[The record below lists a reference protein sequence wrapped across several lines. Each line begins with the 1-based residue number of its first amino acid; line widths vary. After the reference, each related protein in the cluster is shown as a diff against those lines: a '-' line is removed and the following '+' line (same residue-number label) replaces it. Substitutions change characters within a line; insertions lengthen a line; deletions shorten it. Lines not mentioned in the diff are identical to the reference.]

1 MISLSHKQRLLV
13 YIALAVVIAAAL
25 GHFGY
30 QEARVRAVTG
40 PLDPEKE
47 VRILESGRV
56 VVDVTLHSAEQIQA
70 LLKRAQE
77 LAPKLPLD
85 QKEPSIALVLHGPE
99 IEFFARKNYTQYK
112 DIVDLAAKMDAE
124 GVIDVKV
131 CETRM
136 RSMKLQKEDLPEFV
150 DTVPYGPEE
159 VKRLEREGYTYL

>member
-1 MISLSHKQRLLV
+1 MFSLSDKQRLLILSV
-13 YIALAVVIAAAL
+13 LGLIILAAL
-25 GHFGY
+25 VYLGLQRARI
-30 QEARVRAVTG
+30 QELTG

-70 LLKRAQE
+70 LLNRAQE
-77 LAPKLPLD
+77 LAPKLPRD

-99 IEFFARKNYTQYK
+99 IEFFARQNYSKYK
-112 DIVDLAAKMDAE
+112 DIVDLAEKMDAD
-124 GVIDVKV
+124 GVIDIKV

-136 RSMKLQKEDLPEFV
+136 RSMKLRQEDLPDFV